1 MYDETI
7 EQDEPMLPWKGGA
20 EQRTY
25 TVLYEQG
32 PTSWGAYV
40 PDLEGCIATGKT
52 RQEVERRIQEA
63 LEVHVRG
70 MARSGEKVP
79 APTIFP
85 GQVTLQ
91 VPIATAEDQVAA

>member
-1 MYDETI
+1 MNHEVTPQ
-7 EQDEPMLPWKGGA
+7 EELAWKGRM
-20 EQRTY
+20 ESRTF

-40 PDLEGCIATGKT
+40 PDLDGCIATGKT

-63 LEVHVRG
+63 LEIHVRG
-70 MARSGEKVP
+70 MARSGEEIP
-79 APTIFP
+79 EPTIFP

-91 VPIATAEDQVAA
+91 VPIVTVKDQAAA